1 MKVYLPRNEWHALQT
16 YERIFTR
23 LGAYQSL
30 GSEQG
35 LALVREWGLQV
46 SRTEVLAWV
55 PLLGNRPLQE
65 TPLCHEDLFAS
76 K

>member
-35 LALVREWGLQV
+35 LALVREWG
-46 SRTEVLAWV
+46 E
-55 PLLGNRPLQE
+55 P
-65 TPLCHEDLFAS
+65 D
-76 K
+76 